1 METQILEEKTET
13 IQLNG
18 SNDVVYL
25 QDKAT
30 IDMQISTAKAYPR
43 NIRRATDNAVAVVTM
58 DFETASTCT
67 YAVPRGGKQITGA
80 SVHLAKILAQFWGN
94 LRVESKVINIDSKHI
109 TSQAV
114 AYDLENNLA
123 IKVEVKRSIVGKY
136 GRFND
141 DMITVTGNAGNSIAM
156 RNAIL
161 SVIPRAVVDKV
172 YKSAL
177 STITGDISDKA
188 KLIAKRKQVLDSF
201 LDVYTVTEQEVLKAI
216 GKASIEHINA
226 EDLVTLIGIAQAIK
240 DGDTT
245 VEESFRSKPIK
256 EKTSSATQ
264 EKDIEEIQVRE
275 SDALKA
281 KKAEAKSKSDEL
293 PLK

>member
-1 METQILEEKTET
+1 MEQEIVEQKMETV
-13 IQLNG
+13 QLG
-18 SNDVVYL
+18 GNDVVYL

-94 LRVESKVINIDSKHI
+94 LRVEAKVINIDHKHI
-109 TSQAV
+109 TSQAI

-177 STITGDISDKA
+177 STITGDVSDKA
-188 KLIAKRKQVLDSF
+188 KLIAKRKQVLDTFNESYG
-201 LDVYTVTEQEVLKAI
+201 VSEQEVLKSI
-216 GKASIEHINA
+216 GKASLDNITA
-226 EDLVTLIGIAQAIK
+226 EDIVTLIGIGQAIK
-240 DGDTT
+240 DGDTSI
-245 VEESFRSKPIK
+245 EEAFRGKK
-256 EKTSSATQ
+256 EKTSNATT
-264 EKDIEEIQVRE
+264 EKPTEEIVVKE
-275 SDALKA
+275 SEALKS
-281 KKAEAKSKSDEL
+281 KKAEAKNKNGEL
-293 PLK
+293 PLN

>member
-1 METQILEEKTET
+1 METGIVEQKVET
-13 IQLNG
+13 IQLSG
-18 SNDVVYL
+18 GNDVVYL

-30 IDMQISTAKAYPR
+30 IDMQITTAKAYPR

-58 DFETASTCT
+58 DFDTASTCT

-94 LRVESKVINIDSKHI
+94 LRVEAKVIAIDNKHI

-123 IKVEVKRSIVGKY
+123 IKVEVKRSIIGKF

-201 LDVYTVTEQEVLKAI
+201 NETYGVNEQEVLKVI
-216 GKASIEHINA
+216 GKASIDHITA
-226 EDLVTLIGIAQAIK
+226 EDLVTLIGIGQAIK
-240 DGDTT
+240 DGDVTI
-245 VEESFRSKPIK
+245 EETFRPKAT
-256 EKTSSATQ
+256 KTSNATQ
-264 EKDIEEIQVRE
+264 EKEVEQIKVKE
-275 SDALKA
+275 SDALKS

-293 PLK
+293 PLE

>member
-1 METQILEEKTET
+1 MKTEET
-13 IQLNG
+13 EEMVITQEEGIN
-18 SNDVVYL
+18 VVYS

-30 IDMQISTAKAYPR
+30 IDTMIATAKAFPR
-43 NIRRATDNAVAVVTM
+43 NLQKAINNSIVVVSM
-58 DFETASTCT
+58 DTETASTCT
-67 YAVPRGGKQITGA
+67 YAVPRSGKQITGP
-80 SVHLAKILAQFWGN
+80 SIHLAKILAQFWGN
-94 LRVESKVINIDSKHI
+94 LRIEAKVINIDARHV
-109 TSQAV
+109 TSQAI

-177 STITGDISDKA
+177 NTITGDISDKV
-188 KLIAKRKQVLDSF
+188 KLMAKRKQVLDQF
-201 LDVYTVTEQEVLKAI
+201 KDVYNVNEAEVLKAI
-216 GKASIEHINA
+216 GKASIEHIDA
-226 EDLVTLIGIAQAIK
+226 EILVTLIGIGQAIK

-245 VEESFRSKPIK
+245 VEEAFKNKVK
-256 EKTSSATQ
+256 EKTTSATAETNV
-264 EKDIEEIQVRE
+264 EKIEVKETQ
-275 SDALKA
+275 ALKD
-281 KKAEAKSKSDEL
+281 KKATPNKDGQL
-293 PLK
+293 PLA

>member
-1 METQILEEKTET
+1 MEAEIVEQKMET
-13 IQLNG
+13 IQLG
-18 SNDVVYL
+18 GNDVVYL

-94 LRVESKVINIDSKHI
+94 LRVEAKVINIDQKHI
-109 TSQAV
+109 TSQAI

-188 KLIAKRKQVLDSF
+188 KLIAKRKQVLDTF
-201 LDVYTVTEQEVLKAI
+201 NETYNVTEQEVLKAI
-216 GKASIEHINA
+216 GKASVEHITS
-226 EDLVTLIGIAQAIK
+226 EDIVTLIGIGQAIK
-240 DGDTT
+240 DGDVTIDET
-245 VEESFRSKPIK
+245 FRAKK
-256 EKTSSATQ
+256 EKTSNATQ
-264 EKDIEEIQVRE
+264 DKPVEEIVVKE
-275 SDALKA
+275 SDALKS
-281 KKAEAKSKSDEL
+281 KKADAKAKNNEL
-293 PLK
+293 PLG